1 MLLVELERSEK
12 GRSHVDFHRSH
23 FLSFCRAPGQRL
35 VCYIQIHYTD
45 LYRFFNTLSSFS
57 PFGPVF
63 PVFFINC
70 SFLVLLTTQF
80 IHFQWIISGRIGQIS
95 DFSLP
100 PLPLVFG
107 CGILG
112 AFQRYCQRRK
122 EHFVL

>member
-1 MLLVELERSEK
+1 MLTFTVLTSCPFAAPQGSGSYATFRFIIPICT
-12 GRSHVDFHRSH
+12 DFSIPYPL
-23 FLSFCRAPGQRL
+23 FPLLDLSF
-35 VCYIQIHYTD
+35 QI
-45 LYRFFNTLSSFS
+45 FS
-57 PFGPVF
+57 
-63 PVFFINC
+63 INC

-80 IHFQWIISGRIGQIS
+80 IQFQWIISGRIGQIS